1 MAAKGSLRDERY
13 AEDLEALA
21 KKNRMPGLQRLQ
33 GGSKLAGIGALI
45 IIITNISTSLFKPI
59 AVLAI
64 VVVPIGYLIGF
75 FGLTLILHGV
85 LGVMFSKP
93 VTWQEGI
100 AVAIPRT
107 TVQLTRARV
116 LVSVCAP
123 LLLVL
128 HPAAWNRIISNLPG
142 FVVMPTAFNIYWS
155 IAQAAV
161 LITGVLFAAIAKAS
175 AKDSVPIY
183 AAAGLLSIAA
193 TAEMVLFA

>member
-1 MAAKGSLRDERY
+1 MATKGSLRDERY

-45 IIITNISTSLFKPI
+45 VILANLSTYLFKPLSL
-59 AVLAI
+59 LAI
-64 VVVPIGYLIGF
+64 AVVPIGYLIGF

-85 LGVMFSKP
+85 LGVMSSKP
-93 VTWQEGI
+93 VTWQEGTS
-100 AVAIPRT
+100 VAIPRS
-107 TVQLTRARV
+107 TVHLTRARV

-142 FVVMPTAFNIYWS
+142 FVVMPASFNIYWT

-161 LITGVLFAAIAKAS
+161 LLTSVLFAAIAKAS
-175 AKDSVPIY
+175 PKDSVPIY
-183 AAAGLLSIAA
+183 VAAGLLSIAA
-193 TAEMVLFA
+193 AAEMVLFA